1 MTQTFDYSLQLVA
14 AVLLAIGVTANGLG
28 AVRAQ
33 EQSKPKAPDAEVK
46 AAAAISS
53 APDLAAKLTQAE
65 AFVKKYPK
73 SSLRPQVVQGLT
85 AEISRVTD
93 AAQRLNLE
101 ERFLKTFPNDAE
113 SGYMKALLVDDYVN
127 AKRVDEAFTL
137 GATTLA
143 KQPENLGV
151 LSTLALAGTEEAR
164 KQNSKYTTQALQYG
178 EKAIGMIESKK
189 KPADMD
195 DTYWTFQQSLLPKL
209 YLSMGALALAG
220 GKAAEARPRL
230 EKAIQLSPTEP
241 TAYIFLG
248 GLIDDEYRAVAESY
262 QLMKEGP
269 EKQATLKK
277 ATELMDGVIDLYAR
291 GLGAAAGKPEYKTL
305 YDQVLESITPY
316 YRYRYK
322 STTGLQ
328 PLVDKYKTPAQP

>member
-1 MTQTFDYSLQLVA
+1 MQRFSYSWH
-14 AVLLAIGVTANGLG
+14 IVTAIIVTIVVSSLA

-33 EQSKPKAPDAEVK
+33 EQPKPKAPDAEVK

-93 AAQRLNLE
+93 AAQRLTLE
-101 ERFLKTFPNDAE
+101 ERFLKTFSNDTEA
-113 SGYMKALLVDDYVN
+113 GYMKALLVDDYVN

-164 KQNSKYTTQALQYG
+164 KQNAKYTTQALQYG
-178 EKAIGMIESKK
+178 EKAIAMIESKK

-195 DTYWTFQQSLLPKL
+195 DAYWTFQQSLLPKL

-248 GLIDDEYRAVAESY
+248 GLIDDEYRVVAESY

-277 ATELMDGVIDLYAR
+277 ATELMDQVIDLYAR
-291 GLGAAAGKPEYKTL
+291 GLGAAAGKPEYKML

-328 PLVDKYKTPAQP
+328 PLIDKYKTPAQP

>member
-1 MTQTFDYSLQLVA
+1 MQKFISSSHTAAAIILTIVVSSLA
-14 AVLLAIGVTANGLG
+14 AVH
-28 AVRAQ
+28 AQ
-33 EQSKPKAPDAEVK
+33 EQSKPQAPEAEVK
-46 AAAAISS
+46 AASAISS
-53 APDLAAKLTQAE
+53 APDIAAKLTQAE

-73 SSLRPQVVQGLT
+73 STLRPQVVQGLT

-93 AAQRLNLE
+93 AAQRLTLE
-101 ERFLKTFPNDAE
+101 ERFLKTFSNDAE
-113 SGYMKALLVDDYVN
+113 SGYMKALVIDDYVN

-137 GATTLA
+137 GAATLA

-164 KQNSKYTTQALQYG
+164 KQNSKYVPQALQYG
-178 EKAIGMIESKK
+178 VKAIGLIESNK
-189 KPADMD
+189 KPAYMD
-195 DTYWTFQQSLLPKL
+195 DAYWKYQLALLPKL

-220 GKAAEARPRL
+220 GKPADARPRL

-241 TAYIFLG
+241 TAYVFLG
-248 GLIDDEYRAVAESY
+248 GLIDDEYRTVAESY
-262 QLMKEGP
+262 QTMMEGP

-277 ATELMDGVIDLYAR
+277 ATELMDKVIDLYAR
-291 GLGAAAGKPEYKTL
+291 GLGAAAGKPEYKAL

-328 PLVDKYKTPAQP
+328 PLIDKYKTPAQP

>member
-1 MTQTFDYSLQLVA
+1 MQRFSYSSHIVASIILTIVVSSLA
-14 AVLLAIGVTANGLG
+14 AVP
-28 AVRAQ
+28 AQ
-33 EQSKPKAPDAEVK
+33 EQAKPQAPEAEIK
-46 AAAAISS
+46 AASAISS

-73 SSLRPQVVQGLT
+73 STLRPQIVQGLT
-85 AEISRVTD
+85 AEITRVTD
-93 AAQRLNLE
+93 AGQRLTLG
-101 ERFLKTFPNDAE
+101 ERFLKTFSNDAE
-113 SGYMKALLVDDYVN
+113 SGYMKALVVNEYVN

-137 GATTLA
+137 GAVTLA

-164 KQNSKYTTQALQYG
+164 KQNPKYVTQAWQYG
-178 EKAIGMIESKK
+178 VKAIEMIESNK

-195 DTYWTFQQSLLPKL
+195 DTYWKYQQALLPKL
-209 YLSMGALALAG
+209 YLSMGALGLAG
-220 GKAAEARPRL
+220 GKPAEAKPRL

-241 TAYIFLG
+241 TAYVFLG
-248 GLIDDEYRAVAESY
+248 GLIDDEYRIVAESY
-262 QLMKEGP
+262 KTMTEGP

-277 ATELMDGVIDLYAR
+277 ATELMDKVIDLYAR
-291 GLGAAAGKPEYKTL
+291 GLGAAAGKPEYKVL

-328 PLVDKYKTPAQP
+328 PLIDKYKTPAQP

>member
-1 MTQTFDYSLQLVA
+1 MQRYSYPSHIVASIILTIVVSSLA
-14 AVLLAIGVTANGLG
+14 AVP
-28 AVRAQ
+28 AQ
-33 EQSKPKAPDAEVK
+33 EQAKPQAPEAEVK
-46 AAAAISS
+46 AASAISS

-73 SSLRPQVVQGLT
+73 STLRPQIMQGLT

-93 AAQRLNLE
+93 AGQRLTLG
-101 ERFLKTFPNDAE
+101 ERFLKTFSNDGE
-113 SGYMKALLVDDYVN
+113 SGYMKALVVNEYVN
-127 AKRVDEAFTL
+127 ANRVDEAFKL
-137 GATTLA
+137 GAATLA

-164 KQNSKYTTQALQYG
+164 KQNSKYATQALQYG
-178 EKAIGMIESKK
+178 VKAIEMIESNK

-195 DTYWTFQQSLLPKL
+195 DAYWTFQQALLPKL

-220 GKAAEARPRL
+220 GKPAEAKPRL

-241 TAYIFLG
+241 TAYVFLG
-248 GLIDDEYRAVAESY
+248 GVIDDEYQAVAASY
-262 QLMKEGP
+262 QTMMEGP

-277 ATELMDGVIDLYAR
+277 ATELMDKVIDLYAR
-291 GLGAAAGKPEYKTL
+291 GLGAAASKPEYKTL

-328 PLVDKYKTPAQP
+328 PLIDKYKTPAKP